1 MKSTIEV
8 FTSTTCPHCPA
19 AKKLVNEV
27 AKERDD
33 VNVIHTITNTVKGS
47 KRAREM
53 QIMTVPTIFIKGPG
67 SDETIGLRGV
77 PSKKG
82 LIKAINISLGNEK
95 WKEKKGLIEKLKDKL
110 GLSKE

>member
-19 AKKLVNEV
+19 AKKLVDEL

-33 VNVIHTITNTVKGS
+33 VDVVHTVTNTLEGS
-47 KRAREM
+47 KRAQEM

-67 SDETIGLRGV
+67 SEETIGLRGV

-82 LIKAINISLGNEK
+82 LIKAVNISLGKEK
-95 WKEKKGLIEKLKDKL
+95 WKEDKGLIEKLKDKL
-110 GLSKE
+110 GLSKK